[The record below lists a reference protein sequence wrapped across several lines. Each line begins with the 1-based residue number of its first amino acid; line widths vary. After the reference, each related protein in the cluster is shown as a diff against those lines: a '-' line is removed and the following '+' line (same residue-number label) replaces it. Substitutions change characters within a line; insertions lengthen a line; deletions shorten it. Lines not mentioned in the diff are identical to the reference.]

1 MTQFNEKSGL
11 AKINVWIQ
19 ECLVIGACFLC
30 LLFKIHPVLNLE
42 SQPPVFL
49 IGDGFLSEF
58 LNVPGGLTDWFS
70 ALIMQFWFS
79 DFLSAL
85 FLTLCFW
92 LVVLLTKKWIEILT
106 GSRRIH
112 TFHLIPAGLLLVL
125 HSQYDFHL
133 SNTLALIINLF
144 FLILFTQWAPKR
156 QAIRVALGLAISVL
170 LYWTTGGAF
179 LMFVMLCGLED
190 LLFRKQIAS
199 GLLLLLI
206 SAVLP
211 IAGAASIFLVP
222 LRQSY
227 LHNLTFEYP
236 VKLWITGYGLPAFYL
251 LTLIIAFAAKYDG
264 IRKPFRKITRL
275 AYIWKWTLGTILL
288 FGGTILLIQKAYDDT
303 LRLTFQ
309 INRSVRE
316 ACWSD
321 VLNAAQHCSNVNPL
335 LLCQT
340 NFALFQTGTL
350 LDKMFT
356 YPQSEGTVG
365 ILMNRPWR
373 KIWSEQISNICWNLG
388 LVNESLHWSHEA
400 LQQKGP
406 TPGVLKQL
414 AMVYMVKGDNEA
426 ANRFLL
432 NLKDVPFYGKI
443 AENLIQLDKNPSELD
458 LSSTFKNILSYM
470 PEEDF
475 ITLGE
480 SSSLELELL
489 LRRNPKNKMAFEY
502 MMAYYLLNGDLK
514 EIYTNVSKFSMFDY
528 PQLPRHIQEALIFGA
543 SVNQNLEFNQVKNMI
558 DPSIFKRFMEFR
570 QIVLGHHGN
579 NSITRQYLQG
589 SFRDTYWYYFMF
601 VKSVSRQSE
610 DQDEFQ

>member
-1 MTQFNEKSGL
+1 MSRSGEKRRFTYIS
-11 AKINVWIQ
+11 VWIQ
-19 ECLVIGACFLC
+19 ECLVFLACFLY
-30 LLFKIHPVLNLE
+30 LLFQIHPVLNLE

-49 IGDGFLSEF
+49 IGAGFLSEF
-58 LNVPGGLTDWFS
+58 LNIPGGLTDWLS

-92 LVVLLTKKWIEILT
+92 IVVLLTRKWIETLT

-133 SNTLALIINLF
+133 SNTLALIINLS
-144 FLILFTQWAPKR
+144 FLILFIQWAPKR
-156 QAIRVALGLAISVL
+156 QAIRAALGLAISVL

-179 LMFVMLCGLED
+179 LMFVVLCGLED

-236 VKLWITGYGLPAFYL
+236 VKLWIAGYGLPAFYL
-251 LTLIIAFAAKYDG
+251 LTLIIAFAAKYNG
-264 IRKPFRKITRL
+264 IRKPFRRITRL
-275 AYIWKWTLGTILL
+275 AYIWKWAMGTILL
-288 FGGTILLIQKAYDDT
+288 FGGTILLVQKAYDDT

-321 VLNAAQHCSNVNPL
+321 VLNAVQRCSNVNPL

-340 NFALFQTGTL
+340 NLALFQTGML
-350 LDKMFT
+350 LDKMFA
-356 YPQSEGTVG
+356 YPQNEGTVG
-365 ILMNRPWR
+365 LLMNRKWR
-373 KIWSEQISNICWNLG
+373 KVWSEQVSNVCWNLG

-400 LQQKGP
+400 LQQEGP
-406 TPGVLKQL
+406 TPRVLKQL
-414 AMVYMVKGDNEA
+414 AMVYMAKGDNEA

-432 NLKDVPFYGKI
+432 NLKDVPFHGKI
-443 AENLIQLDKNPSELD
+443 AEDLIRLDENPSELA
-458 LSSTFKNILSYM
+458 LSSTFKCILSYM

-480 SSSLELELL
+480 SSSRELELL

-502 MMAYYLLNGDLK
+502 MMAYYLLAGDLK
-514 EIYTNVSKFSMFDY
+514 EIYANVSKFDMFDY

-543 SVNQNLEFNQVKNMI
+543 AVNQKFEFNQVKDMI
-558 DPSIFKRFMEFR
+558 DPSIFKRFMEYR
-570 QIVLGHHGN
+570 QIILNHRGN
-579 NSITRQYLQG
+579 NSIARQYLQV
-589 SFRDTYWYYFMF
+589 SFSDTYWYYLMF
-601 VKSVSRQSE
+601 VKPASRQSE
-610 DQDEFQ
+610 DPNEFQ